1 MTLHSSGSEDF
12 WVERR
17 MVARV
22 LKRVNR
28 AWISG
33 SDAVWEWSQYHHAV
47 AGGFMD
53 WQCGCRNQKR
63 A

>member
-22 LKRVNR
+22 LKRVNQ
-28 AWISG
+28 ALDITTAYGLAAS
-33 SDAVWEWSQYHHAV
+33 V
-47 AGGFMD
+47 A
-53 WQCGCRNQKR
+53 
-63 A
+63 